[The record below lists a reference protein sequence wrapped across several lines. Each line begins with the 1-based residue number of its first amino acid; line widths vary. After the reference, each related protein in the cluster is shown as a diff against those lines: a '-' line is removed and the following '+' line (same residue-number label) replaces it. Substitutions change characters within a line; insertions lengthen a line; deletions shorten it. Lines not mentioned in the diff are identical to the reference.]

1 VIRFRQSAR
10 AWRLPM
16 TAALV
21 ASACGGAE
29 APPARTV
36 FDPTVQGTNIVAV
49 GSVALERPLPILD
62 VAASGASESLVG
74 VSVLN
79 DAVRFSRPARWTI
92 RDASDE
98 PGHRFI
104 RYVSPH
110 AYSFAIYET
119 SDAPTDSW
127 HDILERY
134 EVDVVAAGAK
144 AVGRR
149 IAVATNTNQGRA
161 YTVERKVEAM
171 QARSRSRE
179 IVLRGDLHVVLVQ
192 VVTEEDGLS
201 RIGAEVLE
209 VLKRLEVR

>member
-1 VIRFRQSAR
+1 
-10 AWRLPM
+10 M
-16 TAALV
+16 
-21 ASACGGAE
+21 
-29 APPARTV
+29 
-36 FDPTVQGTNIVAV
+36 
-49 GSVALERPLPILD
+49 
-62 VAASGASESLVG
+62 G